1 MLILVTIWFC
11 LSPFPWLDAF
21 CFVIGQG
28 SNRNTHE
35 NAPHTHFS
43 ANFILCVTWCI
54 LLHCKVILLYCIII
68 IVVALMNL
76 LKDPD
81 GNVRC
86 RAAEAMSLLSGYW
99 ISLQSVRETVLHDT
113 VTIHA
118 TSLQG
123 HNKNHNHGTPKLKA
137 HTSRFSIYCI
147 IYQIWATPNPS
158 TSNLNLWLESQWL
171 SLIINI
177 TFSSGSLCFRLSM
190 PEPNQ

>member
-1 MLILVTIWFC
+1 MGLQISSWNSFDAIFTLVTIWFR
-11 LSPFPWLDAF
+11 LSPFPWVDVV

-28 SNRNTHE
+28 SNTKTHK
-35 NAPHTHFS
+35 NAPHTHFA

-54 LLHCKVILLYCIII
+54 SLHFQIILLYCIIII

-118 TSLQG
+118 RSLQG
-123 HNKNHNHGTPKLKA
+123 HNA
-137 HTSRFSIYCI
+137 
-147 IYQIWATPNPS
+147 Q
-158 TSNLNLWLESQWL
+158 
-171 SLIINI
+171 
-177 TFSSGSLCFRLSM
+177 LCER
-190 PEPNQ
+190 